1 MPRRSTESTTVSS
14 EARRRTPSMRRTMP
28 HSQPSKSHRQRG
40 VANQKPATAGAAAAE
55 TKKQAR
61 LSLTGLHVNEVLPA
75 RQISRDPST
84 RSGRTDAACA
94 TATSSGWIS
103 EVLSLIC
110 VSNTKVRG
118 TIVLNTIARPLSLL
132 TDVHRSRSPTRP
144 SGDDGVC
151 LDWPSAVYCDE
162 RSLKDMKPA
171 DKDPVVASTV
181 LGFCDNIGGTI

>member
-1 MPRRSTESTTVSS
+1 MDSISCHSMCLDINRRLRMQPPSTESTTVSS

-40 VANQKPATAGAAAAE
+40 VANQKPATAGAAAAD

-75 RQISRDPST
+75 RQISRDPSA

-103 EVLSLIC
+103 EALSLIRY
-110 VSNTKVRG
+110 NTKVRG
-118 TIVLNTIARPLSLL
+118 AIVPKHNRATPVIIDRCSSEPVADEAKWRRWR
-132 TDVHRSRSPTRP
+132 V
-144 SGDDGVC
+144 
-151 LDWPSAVYCDE
+151 LDWASAADCDE
-162 RSLKDMKPA
+162 RSLRDMKPA
-171 DKDPVVASTV
+171 
-181 LGFCDNIGGTI
+181 